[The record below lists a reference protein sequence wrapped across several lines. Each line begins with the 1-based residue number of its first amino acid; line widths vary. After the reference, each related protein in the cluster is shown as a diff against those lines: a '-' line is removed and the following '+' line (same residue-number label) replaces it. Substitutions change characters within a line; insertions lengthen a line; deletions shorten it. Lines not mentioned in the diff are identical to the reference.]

1 MLQYEVFTIV
11 YSCVCFA
18 HTVLYTE
25 KGTAKLSSPSYPE
38 REWFPSWNMCGLY
51 WAKMVTVSHCCP
63 ITSRA
68 CCSLAL
74 RRLIPLNWKQK
85 GFIRGRKKK
94 KDKSWICSKVANVP
108 REVDLR
114 TLIELDEQCY
124 LLSLWTQ
131 TLRHSLHSQWRY
143 QAVLLPSV
151 PSHFVAPP
159 GMAFRRKKEHLC
171 VLTSYRKVASMQL

>member
-1 MLQYEVFTIV
+1 
-11 YSCVCFA
+11 
-18 HTVLYTE
+18 
-25 KGTAKLSSPSYPE
+25 
-38 REWFPSWNMCGLY
+38 
-51 WAKMVTVSHCCP
+51 MVTVSHCCP

-94 KDKSWICSKVANVP
+94 RKDKSWICSKVANVP
-108 REVDLR
+108 QEVDLR

-159 GMAFRRKKEHLC
+159 GMAFRGKKNIC
-171 VLTSYRKVASMQL
+171 VLTSYRKVASMQLWGRKKEKKKN